1 VQSVKVDAMQE
12 SDTHLV
18 AAVDGYVDLSGIHLP
33 YASTAAT
40 APSSGPACEWSDDGG
55 TYHPASSTMYSNPY
69 ALRCSCTSVCVRVC
83 MRACVRACARVR
95 GQLERV
101 GGTCSSVKRMVGWI
115 AFDSCKAAGRNRWEN
130 HKDHMYQWHS
140 CNPGF
145 AFFM

>member
-12 SDTHLV
+12 SDTHPV
-18 AAVDGYVDLSGIHLP
+18 AAVEGYVDLSGIHLP

-83 MRACVRACARVR
+83 MRACVRVR
-95 GQLERV
+95 EFVVSVSV
-101 GGTCSSVKRMVGWI
+101 GGTCSSAKRMVDWI
-115 AFDSCKAAGRNRWEN
+115 AFDSCKAARRNRWEH
-130 HKDHMYQWHS
+130 HKGHMYQWHS
-140 CNPGF
+140 CNSGF